1 MWAECLAAAAMRGLK
16 EPWGFSGDFLEIS
29 ELIELFVRDRGIEHL
44 NLFCDGI
51 ADLRVIALSLGCTCG
66 Y

>member
-1 MWAECLAAAAMRGLK
+1 MRGLK

-29 ELIELFVRDRGIEHL
+29 QFIGLFVRDLGIEHL

-51 ADLRVIALSLGCTCG
+51 ADLRVIALSFNSACG

>member
-1 MWAECLAAAAMRGLK
+1 MKGLK